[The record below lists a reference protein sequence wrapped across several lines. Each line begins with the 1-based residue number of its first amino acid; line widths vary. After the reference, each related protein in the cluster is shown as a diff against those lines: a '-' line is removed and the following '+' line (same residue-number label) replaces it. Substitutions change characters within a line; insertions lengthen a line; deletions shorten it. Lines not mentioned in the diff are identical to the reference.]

1 MAGMKRADNLL
12 FALFAYRVGMLT
24 RDQLIAIIGSL
35 RHGKDIDLGLSLAK
49 RGLIDERQA
58 EAVWNLVDIQ
68 SDVHGGAKKALG
80 TVEAG
85 VQIQQ
90 AILEAI
96 KPQPASKQSSDD
108 PPTIRFK

>member
-24 RDQLIAIIGSL
+24 RDQLLAIILSL
-35 RHGKDIDLGLSLAK
+35 RHGKDIDLGMSLSK
-49 RGLIDERQA
+49 RGLIDDRQA
-58 EAVWNLVDIQ
+58 EAVWNLVGIQ
-68 SDVHGGAKKALG
+68 SEVHGGAKKALG

-96 KPQPASKQSSDD
+96 KPQPAAKGPSKD
-108 PPTIRFK
+108 PPTIRL